1 MESLDIAQLIALA
14 AVLGFASGIRLYAVL
29 LVVGL
34 VGYAGW
40 VPLPSGLAI
49 LQHPWVIGASAAMF
63 LVEFVADKVPG
74 VDSVWDA
81 IQTFIRIPAGAAL
94 AAGVFGAMDSAAW
107 TTVAAILG
115 GSLAATSHF
124 TKAGT
129 RAAANTSPEPF
140 SNVGLSVAED
150 ITTAGLLWLVLTYPL
165 VALALVV
172 ALVAAGRVAAA
183 QADPL
188 RRPRAE
194 EGPRRGAGRLDLKRR
209 SLLALAL
216 LAGGCTSVP
225 LSTMWRLRSFN
236 AEQLFAL
243 DPAHLRAAARVD
255 SRATMK
261 NVTISL
267 DVDPPDG
274 SARRTYLIPLEQP
287 VDDPRL
293 ERPPP
298 TAAGSRSPCRSRG
311 WPSTSGSS
319 GNTLRWR
326 RAAGGR

>member
-1 MESLDIAQLIALA
+1 METLDIAQLIALA

-34 VGYAGW
+34 VGFAGW
-40 VPLPSGLAI
+40 VPLPSGLSI

-94 AAGVFGAMDSAAW
+94 AAGVFGGMDSAAW

-140 SNVGLSVAED
+140 SNFGLSVAED
-150 ITTAGLLWLVLTYPL
+150 ITTAGLLWLVLTHPL

-172 ALVAAGRVAAA
+172 ALV
-183 QADPL
+183 
-188 RRPRAE
+188 
-194 EGPRRGAGRLDLKRR
+194 
-209 SLLALAL
+209 LLAAWL
-216 LAGGCTSVP
+216 LPKLIRFVVRVLKKVFGGAP
-225 LSTMWRLRSFN
+225 
-236 AEQLFAL
+236 E
-243 DPAHLRAAARVD
+243 
-255 SRATMK
+255 
-261 NVTISL
+261 
-267 DVDPPDG
+267 G
-274 SARRTYLIPLEQP
+274 SA
-287 VDDPRL
+287 
-293 ERPPP
+293 
-298 TAAGSRSPCRSRG
+298 
-311 WPSTSGSS
+311 
-319 GNTLRWR
+319 
-326 RAAGGR
+326 